1 MNKIPLTPPP
11 IPPLPS
17 EDDIKN
23 IDWEKI
29 KQNPAKELKMKK
41 ERRSEWWKNN
51 WLNIVAATVTVIGI
65 IVALIGL
72 L

>member
-29 KQNPAKELKMKK
+29 KQNPTKELKMKK